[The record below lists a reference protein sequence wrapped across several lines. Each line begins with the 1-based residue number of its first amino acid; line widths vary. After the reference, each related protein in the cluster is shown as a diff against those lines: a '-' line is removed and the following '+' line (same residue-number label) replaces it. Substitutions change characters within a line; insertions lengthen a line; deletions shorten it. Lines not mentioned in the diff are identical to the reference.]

1 MTLAALNI
9 SCQKS
14 AKLGGLLL
22 LLFPLPQVLL
32 VPLVANIPQ
41 ALPIEVLQVSQTQ
54 AASELGGTERVGRD
68 RKGEM
73 ELF

>member
-41 ALPIEVLQVSQTQ
+41 ALPIEVLQVPQTQ
-54 AASELGGTERVGRD
+54 AASD
-68 RKGEM
+68 RKRWDREK
-73 ELF
+73 E

>member
-1 MTLAALNI
+1 M
-9 SCQKS
+9 
-14 AKLGGLLL
+14 
-22 LLFPLPQVLL
+22 
-32 VPLVANIPQ
+32 PLVADIPQ